1 MQNHDRAI
9 SSRTAFLLRGLF
21 SLGALY
27 ASLAVACQAAA
38 THLPD
43 TVFPVPNGRSMMHM
57 AVDIA
62 LWHGIAL
69 CALTPA
75 SRYLHPQRLAFGCT
89 GLALGTSL
97 FSIPVTLH
105 GFGILFPARLAPTGG
120 TLLILSWLCVA
131 SAAFIRSPLKGS

>member
-1 MQNHDRAI
+1 MLYHDRPI
-9 SSRTAFLLRGLF
+9 SSPTHSFLKILF
-21 SLGALY
+21 SLGAIY

-43 TVFPVPNGRSMMHM
+43 AAFPIPNGRSMMHM
-57 AVDIA
+57 AADIA

-69 CALTPA
+69 CALTLG
-75 SRYLHPQRLAFGCT
+75 SRQLHPLRLTVGCT
-89 GLALGTSL
+89 GLALGTAL

-105 GFGILFPARLAPTGG
+105 GFGILFLARLAPTGG

-131 SAAFIRSPLKGS
+131 SAAFTHSGEKRS